1 MQSTHQEDPNRGKEQ
16 LAMKRLTGF
25 AVITLVLLACS
36 SAFAQTDLGFLSNDM
51 SVLYCDYESVI
62 FGGFLAAGIHE
73 NAACGAPDGSMLGFK
88 DSLVASN
95 LPLTGTVYAFGDSD
109 IDAQCDCF
117 SGDQLLTITQTKA
130 YNIHAPHIGWEV
142 LFNTYE
148 AFYAYLDNWGYL
160 TNQLPLGP
168 VQAGGPSKGGS
179 SIQTLSRDRNVLK

>member
-1 MQSTHQEDPNRGKEQ
+1 
-16 LAMKRLTGF
+16 MKRLTGF

-36 SAFAQTDLGFLSNDM
+36 SAFGQVNLGLLSNDM
-51 SVLYCDYESVI
+51 SVLYCDYES
-62 FGGFLAAGIHE
+62 FDYGPFFAAGIHE
-73 NAACGAPDGSMLGFK
+73 NGACGTPNGSMLGFK

-95 LPLTGTVYAFGDSD
+95 LPLTGTVYAFGDSS
-109 IDAQCDCF
+109 IDADCICF
-117 SGDQLLTITQTKA
+117 SGDQLLWITQTKA

-179 SIQTLSRDRNVLK
+179 SIQTLSRDRNVMK